1 MAEITDP
8 SSAVKPAEPGAKAR
22 SWPDM
27 QSAAQ
32 AAAAFTGRHGI
43 DQVAHDR
50 RQWAR
55 PQFRASERTDD
66 VSWPERAGQGARLSR
81 SGNDFNAVPA
91 TSGEADSATQL
102 QGMRAILPGLSWSQA
117 RDLLRFAAGR
127 LAEERLPQVAGSLT
141 YTSVLALV
149 PVLTI
154 ALAIFT
160 AFPLF
165 DSFRTALEGYFLRNL
180 MPPNIANT
188 ILGYLNQFSS
198 KATRLSAVG
207 AVFLIVTAISMIA
220 MVDRT
225 FNRIWRVRSSRPL
238 INRVIMYWTVITLGP
253 LLLGFSFSVTA
264 YLLTATN
271 GLVGGTAMVGSVFY
285 TLVSTLL
292 TWGAFTLLYVVV
304 PNRVIAWPDAA
315 WGGAVAAIAF
325 EISKRLFAIFITNF
339 HTYTMVYGA
348 VAAVPIFLVWI
359 YVGWLITLVGALLAA
374 ALPIVKHE
382 RWWHVGAPGSDFV
395 DAMLLLQELYTART
409 RRAQAVVAAS
419 AMRQATHLGYDE
431 AEDMLQKMLD
441 LGWVGRIKPES
452 VPRLQFGKRVTEG
465 IDGWTLLV
473 NPRELRLADVYRLFV
488 FQATEDE
495 GLACR
500 VEAAVE
506 HGLNLSLTDYFEEK
520 LNRRQPGSSQT
531 GAAVAHFPERRVI

>member
-1 MAEITDP
+1 MPEFTEPLSNKLKGTAQPRLDP
-8 SSAVKPAEPGAKAR
+8 QAGPARVQRAR
-22 SWPDM
+22 RAP
-27 QSAAQ
+27 
-32 AAAAFTGRHGI
+32 
-43 DQVAHDR
+43 
-50 RQWAR
+50 AR
-55 PQFRASERTDD
+55 VRLRA
-66 VSWPERAGQGARLSR
+66 
-81 SGNDFNAVPA
+81 AVPK
-91 TSGEADSATQL
+91 T
-102 QGMRAILPGLSWSQA
+102 MRALSSGLSWDQA
-117 RDLLRFAAGR
+117 RDLLKFAAR
-127 LAEERLPQVAGSLT
+127 RVAEERLPQVAGSLT

-165 DSFRTALEGYFLRNL
+165 DSFRTALEAYFLRNL

-188 ILGYLNQFSS
+188 ILGYLTQFST
-198 KATRLSAVG
+198 KATRLSAFG
-207 AVFLIVTAISMIA
+207 AVFLIITAISMIG

-225 FNRIWRVRSSRPL
+225 FNRIWRVRSPRPL
-238 INRVIMYWTVITLGP
+238 VQRVIMYWTVITLGP

-271 GLVGGTAMVGSVFY
+271 GLVGASAMVGSVFY

-315 WGGAVAAIAF
+315 WGGAVAAVAF

-348 VAAVPIFLVWI
+348 VAAIPIFLVWI
-359 YVGWLITLVGALLAA
+359 YVGWFITLVGALLSA

-382 RWWHVGAPGSDFV
+382 RWWHVGAPGSEFV
-395 DAMLLLQELYTART
+395 DAVRLLQVLYAART
-409 RRAQAVVAAS
+409 RDAQSVVAAA
-419 AMRQATHLGYDE
+419 AMRQATQLGYDE

-441 LGWVGRIKPES
+441 LGWVGRIKPEV
-452 VPRLQFGKRVTEG
+452 VPRLQFGKRVVEG
-465 IDGWTLLV
+465 VDGWTMVV

-495 GLACR
+495 GLAQR

-506 HGLNLSLTDYFEEK
+506 HGLNMTLTDYFEER
-520 LNRRQPGSSQT
+520 LNRRQ
-531 GAAVAHFPERRVI
+531 ADLELAVPH